1 MTRAQADAR
10 YVRVLTQ
17 HGCRKGLARVIVSVC
32 RQTGAPLSL
41 AAALINHESGF
52 RKVWGHDPPP
62 NGGQQGGTVTR
73 SSYLAYKRRRGPT
86 GRGGMQG
93 CAESQLTYFSFQD
106 EADRLGG
113 CYRARPNVL
122 VGVAH
127 AWTLV
132 KRYGWHAGLRAYNGT
147 GPAAEHYATQLK
159 DEVDMWHRRFKE
171 AVT

>member
-17 HGCRKGLARVIVSVC
+17 HGCRKGLARVLVSVC
-32 RQTGAPLSL
+32 RQLGAPISL
-41 AAALINHESGF
+41 AAALVFHESGF

-62 NGGQQGGTVTR
+62 NGGRWGGWVTMLN
-73 SSYLAYKRRRGPT
+73 YIAYKRRRGPG

-93 CAESQLTYFSFQD
+93 CGETQLTWYAFQD

-113 CYRARPNVL
+113 CWRARPNVL
-122 VGVAH
+122 VGVGH

-132 KRYGWHAGLRAYNGT
+132 KRNGWHAGLRAYNGT
-147 GPAAEHYATQLK
+147 GPAAEQYARTLRS
-159 DEVDMWHRRFKE
+159 EVDAWHKRLTE
-171 AVT
+171 ATT